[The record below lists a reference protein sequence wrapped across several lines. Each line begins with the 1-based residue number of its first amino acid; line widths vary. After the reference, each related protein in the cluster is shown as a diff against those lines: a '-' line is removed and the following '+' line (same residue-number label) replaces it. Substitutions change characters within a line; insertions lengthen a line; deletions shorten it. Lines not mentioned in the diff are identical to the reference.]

1 LASLNSLP
9 LNTRKKIGILG
20 GTFDPPHLGHLK
32 LASHFAKHLN
42 LDNLLLIPSGEPWQ
56 KGLGITPAEIRLQLT
71 EAAGIDLARALLY
84 LKVPTQVGID
94 RIEIDRAGPSYMLDT
109 AKVLRERFGSE
120 ASLICLMGADSLV
133 NLPSWHAWQDLMG
146 YLNFAVASR
155 PNYDLGVKITPAVK
169 QLLDKHQTSEPS
181 AIENCAS
188 GLIYLDETLSVDLS
202 STDLRN
208 HLKAPA
214 RRSIQSEQIPSHTL
228 EIITKLGLYQQSS

>member
-1 LASLNSLP
+1 MASLNSLP

-42 LDNLLLIPSGEPWQ
+42 LDTLLLIPSGEPWQ
-56 KGLGITPAEIRLQLT
+56 KGSGITPAEIRLQLT

-84 LKVPTQVGID
+84 LKIPTQVGID

-155 PNYDLGVKITPAVK
+155 PNHDLGVEITSAVK

-181 AIENCAS
+181 ALENCAS

-208 HLKAPA
+208 RLKAPA
-214 RRSIQSEQIPSHTL
+214 RRSIESEQIPSHTL
-228 EIITKLGLYQQSS
+228 EIITKLGLYQ